1 MAYICLAEY
10 HFQLPRLERESE
22 SRISLEILGA
32 GLEVSLLE
40 LVDWPKHNYKESWEI
55 LVYVLKKEQEWVSI

>member
-1 MAYICLAEY
+1 MACICSAEY
-10 HFQLPRLERESE
+10 HFQLPGLETESE

-32 GLEVSLLE
+32 GLEMSLLE

-55 LVYVLKKEQEWVSI
+55 LVYVLKKELEWVSI